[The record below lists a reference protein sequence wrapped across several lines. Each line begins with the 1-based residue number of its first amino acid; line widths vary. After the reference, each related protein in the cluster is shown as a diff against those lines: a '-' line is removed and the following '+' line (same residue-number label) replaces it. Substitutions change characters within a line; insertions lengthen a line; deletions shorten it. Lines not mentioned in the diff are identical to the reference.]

1 MLTKVFPSGSDS
13 KESVNN
19 ARDPGSIPRS
29 GRSPGEGNDYP
40 LQYSCLENPMD
51 TSSSLT
57 MLSPL
62 TVWIKTNCVK
72 FLKRWEYQTTLPAS
86 WETCMQVKKQQIEQG
101 MEQWTDSKLGKKY
114 FKAVCILS
122 PYLFNFHSEYIM
134 WNARLDEA
142 QAGIKI
148 ARRNINNLRYAD
160 DTILMAEIEEE
171 LKSLLMKVKEE
182 SEKAGLKLNIQK
194 AKIIASS
201 PITSWQIGKQWKQ

>member
-51 TSSSLT
+51 ASSSLT

-86 WETCMQVKKQQIEQG
+86 
-101 MEQWTDSKLGKKY
+101 
-114 FKAVCILS
+114 
-122 PYLFNFHSEYIM
+122 
-134 WNARLDEA
+134 
-142 QAGIKI
+142 
-148 ARRNINNLRYAD
+148 
-160 DTILMAEIEEE
+160 
-171 LKSLLMKVKEE
+171 
-182 SEKAGLKLNIQK
+182 
-194 AKIIASS
+194 
-201 PITSWQIGKQWKQ
+201 